1 MKTQPAKGG
10 IKWLV
15 FATLAIM
22 AETAVADDHAVPHYR
37 FKFVE
42 PQPAGLQV
50 RKTVEMRVRGWQ
62 VGQRAWFGQT
72 RVGNQTRFGFV
83 YSNGHTVYQ
92 LNNRGLR
99 VTRYF

>member
-1 MKTQPAKGG
+1 MNKETLRTGA
-10 IKWLV
+10 KWLV
-15 FATLAIM
+15 FVSLALM
-22 AETAVADDHAVPHYR
+22 AEAAFADDHSASHYR

-50 RKTVEMRVRGWQ
+50 RKTDEMRVRGWQ

-72 RVGNQTRFGFV
+72 RVGDQTRFGFV
-83 YSNGHTVYQ
+83 YTNGRTVYQ